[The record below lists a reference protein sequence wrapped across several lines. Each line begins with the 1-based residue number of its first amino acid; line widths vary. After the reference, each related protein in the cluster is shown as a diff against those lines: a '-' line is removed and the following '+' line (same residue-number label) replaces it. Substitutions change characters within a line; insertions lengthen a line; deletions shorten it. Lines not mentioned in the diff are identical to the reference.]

1 MPGDLRGF
9 LDALQPTW
17 WVVRGGTAWLVIQDI
32 RGPYIVFDWTW
43 LALLVVCVVVSVQ
56 LGRRVWGFDR
66 LLDASVLA
74 RLLLVSL
81 NVFAVT
87 MVPGAVDRLAW
98 HVAEMPSYQ
107 VSSSVSGTGADRGAS
122 VVFSGPTT

>member
-1 MPGDLRGF
+1 M
-9 LDALQPTW
+9 
-17 WVVRGGTAWLVIQDI
+17 
-32 RGPYIVFDWTW
+32 
-43 LALLVVCVVVSVQ
+43 SVQ

-66 LLDASVLA
+66 VLDASVLA

-87 MVPGAVDRLAW
+87 MAPGAVDRLAW
-98 HVAEMPSYQ
+98 HVAEARAYQ
-107 VSSSVSGTGADRGAS
+107 FASGVPGTGADRGPS